1 MHKNKI
7 ISLLI
12 QIMQKHQKNSTLRE
26 SYQRAKSLDA
36 LAEKERSN
44 TRLLEAIQSYKEL
57 IEINGDILNDT
68 IFIEIAERSIE
79 RMRFIGKM
87 KMAVDMHYK
96 LIHRFVNDPSYLNQ
110 LAVTYLLANR

>member
-1 MHKNKI
+1 MHKI
-7 ISLLI
+7 ISLLT
-12 QIMQKHQKNSTLRE
+12 HHAPKNSTLRE
-26 SYQRAKSLDA
+26 LYQRAKSLDKQA
-36 LAEKERSN
+36 DKERSN
-44 TRLLEAIQSYKEL
+44 ARLMEALQIYKKL
-57 IEINGDILNDT
+57 IEINGDHLNDT

-96 LIHRFVNDPSYLNQ
+96 LIHRFIDDPSYLNQ